1 LWPALSDE
9 KKGKKEMSEK
19 KDETLYDRI
28 RREARERD
36 AKERERVE
44 YARRVMTREPSS
56 GMQELKGRFKQ

>member
-1 LWPALSDE
+1 
-9 KKGKKEMSEK
+9 MSEK